1 MLNNPFLD
9 IIKKP
14 IVSIIIIMVILSA
27 LILYFYDT
35 DSSVKGSVNGG
46 GKDDSVQLVN
56 VMARPVEFTANDR
69 TFEAVGTGRARQSV
83 EIYPSVA
90 EEVTDVLFKAQD
102 KVNKGD
108 VLVQLDDRE
117 ELLALKLSEVKLKDA
132 KRLLQRYEE
141 AVKEGAVPESEVDSA
156 RADVESAQV
165 ALDQAKLDI
174 RDRKIIAPFSGVV
187 GIPRV
192 DPGDRVTTS
201 TLITSMDDRDIIYVD
216 FEVPETLLGSL
227 SEENTVTA
235 TNSAYPDRSFSGRVT
250 ALENRVDSESRTV
263 RVRASIDNTE
273 DLLRSGMSF
282 TTRLL
287 LKGDEYPTVPEIAL
301 QWSNEGSFVWIVRE
315 GRAEKVITQV
325 ISRTAG
331 KVLLQGKISEGEQIV
346 VEGLERLEPGTRVKI
361 LGSDQQQSNK
371 QVSE

>member
-1 MLNNPFLD
+1 
-9 IIKKP
+9 
-14 IVSIIIIMVILSA
+14 
-27 LILYFYDT
+27 LYFYDT
-35 DSSVKGSVNGG
+35 DSSVKGSVNGE

-56 VMARPVEFTANDR
+56 VMTRTVEFTANDR

-117 ELLALKLSEVKLKDA
+117 ELLSLKLSEVKLKDA
-132 KRLLQRYEE
+132 RRLLQRYEE

-174 RDRKIIAPFSGVV
+174 RDRKIIAPFHGVV

-235 TNSAYPDRSFSGRVT
+235 ATSAYPDRSFSGRVT

-287 LKGDEYPTVPEIAL
+287 LKGDDYPTVPEIAL
-301 QWSNEGSFVWIVRE
+301 QWGNEGSFVWIVHE

-331 KVLLQGKISEGEQIV
+331 KVLLEGKISEGEQIV
-346 VEGLERLEPGTRVKI
+346 VEGLERLEPGTRVKV
-361 LGSDQQQSNK
+361 LGSDRQQSDK